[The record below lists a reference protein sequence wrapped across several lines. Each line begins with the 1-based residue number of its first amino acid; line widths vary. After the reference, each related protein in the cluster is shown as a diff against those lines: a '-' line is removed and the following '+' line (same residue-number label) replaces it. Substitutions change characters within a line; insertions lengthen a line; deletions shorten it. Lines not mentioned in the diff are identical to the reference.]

1 MIGEAFTLARNFGP
15 WFAGVALA
23 AFLAGGWGGYKVG
36 AWQYQTAALKAE
48 KALADFRSELATQ
61 GQAAEAEAARRQ
73 VEALQA
79 IGARDAAVS
88 AAIDAS
94 ASRVIS
100 ALAPKFEVFRNAT
113 AAPSFNCLRDPL
125 PVDALRVFERP
136 GGTAP

>member
-1 MIGEAFTLARNFGP
+1 M
-15 WFAGVALA
+15 
-23 AFLAGGWGGYKVG
+23 AGGWGGYKAGKIV
-36 AWQYQTAALKAE
+36 YQTATVKAE
-48 KALADFRSELATQ
+48 KALADFRAELATQ
-61 GQAAEAEAARRQ
+61 GQAAEADAARRQ

-94 ASRVIS
+94 AARVIS

-113 AAPSFNCLRDPL
+113 AAPSFACLRDPL